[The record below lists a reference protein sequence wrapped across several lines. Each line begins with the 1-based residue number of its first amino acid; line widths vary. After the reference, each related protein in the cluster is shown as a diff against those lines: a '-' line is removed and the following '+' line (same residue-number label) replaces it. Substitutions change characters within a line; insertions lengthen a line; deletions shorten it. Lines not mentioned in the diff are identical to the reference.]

1 MLVHLEYMVQ
11 KFRHFSF
18 IRLGIVDYSIINRTF
33 TWNRVAKHQVAMTSM
48 TNVANILTT
57 KCFKNNIKYN
67 FQSYGMFVFS
77 VMDYHWKVPFFVDTR
92 SHAPNPSFF
101 PCTWIISGFLTW
113 LTRRMPPMDQKLL
126 TLPRY
131 LSPPPVYSGVRVVRY
146 LVFCVVFCRSLGV
159 YLSFICWHCI
169 VCPSIFGYIRRFHS
183 IIMYMSFFCFMFVY
197 FFFFFFMNRNNNDNY
212 IETEAITLLEV
223 TLGN

>member
-1 MLVHLEYMVQ
+1 MESDVYSNFYLVLVHLEYMVQ

-33 TWNRVAKHQVAMTSM
+33 TWNRVAKHQVAMTST

-92 SHAPNPSFF
+92 SHAPKTVILSLYMNYQRIVNMINTTDAPNGSETTYPSEVSQS
-101 PCTWIISGFLTW
+101 TA
-113 LTRRMPPMDQKLL
+113 
-126 TLPRY
+126 
-131 LSPPPVYSGVRVVRY
+131 
-146 LVFCVVFCRSLGV
+146 SL
-159 YLSFICWHCI
+159 
-169 VCPSIFGYIRRFHS
+169 
-183 IIMYMSFFCFMFVY
+183 
-197 FFFFFFMNRNNNDNY
+197 
-212 IETEAITLLEV
+212 
-223 TLGN
+223 